1 MMMKKLTKYVFPLAV
16 LTACLAPSIGLA
28 GLIGDPVPAL
38 NVSEWIKGGPVEIKP
53 GTNYFVVEIMQTKFP
68 TSRASLTNLNDIQ
81 KRFKANGVVVVA
93 VSDEAAQTVKDFVQQ
108 QGTNLDFAIG
118 ADNKRHTSLAYMK
131 PVMRQGLPYAF
142 VIGTNGLLFWHG
154 QPSQEMGEVLGQ
166 IISGRYDMSVAQKL
180 DVAHHQLGQYLSLT
194 QQGSDR
200 AGVAGHIL
208 LANRTNDVPL
218 LCEMAFIIS
227 DYPGIKHRDLALANE
242 ALDRAEQLAATT
254 TNSLS
259 VGLARAY
266 WLLASGKENEALAK
280 ARQVLA
286 SEKSPQQQ
294 TNVQSVIRNI
304 ESKIAFKKA
313 HQNDTNQVNAAQS
326 PDRASG
332 ANADPAKDSAGKP

>member
-326 PDRASG
+326 PDRVSG
-332 ANADPAKDSAGKP
+332 ANAAPIKDSAGKP